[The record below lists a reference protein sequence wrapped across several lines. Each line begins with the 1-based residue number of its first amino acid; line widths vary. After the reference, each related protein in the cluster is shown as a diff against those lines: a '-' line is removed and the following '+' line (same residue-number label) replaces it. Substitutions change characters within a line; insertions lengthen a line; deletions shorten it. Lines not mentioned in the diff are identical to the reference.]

1 MKNNLDF
8 YSGKKILITGNT
20 GFKGSWLSIYLRC
33 LGSSVYG
40 LSDREYDGLY
50 KMANVNKILSD
61 QLFID
66 INNTSLD
73 ELSEIINRVNPD
85 LVFHLAAQ
93 SLVSEAKEFPLKT
106 LETNMI
112 GTYKILKSV
121 NNNESVDTL
130 VIATTD
136 KVYQFPEHEN
146 TEEDNLLGY
155 EYYSSSKVGAENI
168 INAFINTE
176 KRQALN
182 IATLR
187 SGNVIGGGDR
197 AKNRL
202 MTDIVKSLFENNQLH
217 IRNPKSIRPWTYI
230 LDSLTGYL
238 YAGEH
243 CSQNMLCDIFNLN
256 SKSNN
261 KYSVQYLINTFES
274 VAGQKLNVIFEE
286 TDLKEVDTLS
296 IDSSKAKNI
305 LNWQTIYDVE
315 KSLIKIFEWEQHYQK
330 NSDIIF
336 STQMVEDYIDE
347 LNE

>member
-1 MKNNLDF
+1 MNKNLNF

-20 GFKGSWLSIYLRC
+20 GFKGSWLSIYLNC
-33 LGSSVYG
+33 LGASVYG
-40 LSDREYDGLY
+40 LSDKEYEGIY
-50 KMANVNKILSD
+50 KMASVNKILED
-61 QLFID
+61 QLLID
-66 INNTSLD
+66 INNISID
-73 ELSEIINRVNPD
+73 ELSEVINKVNPD
-85 LVFHLAAQ
+85 IVFHLAAQ
-93 SLVSEAKEFPLKT
+93 SLVSEAKDFPLKT

-112 GTYKILKSV
+112 GTYKVLKSV

-130 VIATTD
+130 VVATTD
-136 KVYQFPEHEN
+136 KVYQFPELEN
-146 TEEDNLLGY
+146 TEEENLLGY

-176 KRQALN
+176 KRKTLN
-182 IATLR
+182 LATLR

-202 MTDIVKSLFENNQLH
+202 MTDILESLFENKELQ

-238 YAGEH
+238 YAGEY
-243 CSQNMLCDIFNLN
+243 CSQKKLCEVFNLN

-274 VAGQKLNVIFEE
+274 VASQKLNVIFEE
-286 TDLKEVDTLS
+286 TDLKEVKTLS
-296 IDSSKAKNI
+296 IDSTKAKEI
-305 LNWQTIYDVE
+305 LNWETIYDVE
-315 KSLIKIFEWEQHYQK
+315 KSLIKIFEWEKHYK
-330 NSDIIF
+330 DNSDIIF
-336 STQMVEDYIDE
+336 STKMVEEYIGE